1 MTMRGVAPARGERT
15 MQAQDVMTTKVVA
28 VAPDTPI
35 TEIAKL
41 LLERQISAVP
51 VVSDDRQLLGIVS
64 EGDLTHGLGQEG
76 AKRSWW
82 LDLLA
87 SPQTRAEAYLKGQG
101 RLAWDVMTRSVI
113 SVTPDT
119 PLPEIARLLEARR
132 IKRVPVLRDGELVG
146 IVSRADLLRGFA
158 LQPSPDASADDRAL
172 RERLTAEFERSGLTS
187 RSYINIVVRDGAV
200 HLWGIVPA
208 REEAKAMQLAAEQV
222 PGVASVESH
231 LAVHPRMHML

>member
-1 MTMRGVAPARGERT
+1 
-15 MQAQDVMTTKVVA
+15 MQAQDVMTTRVVA
-28 VAPDTPI
+28 VAPDTPV

-51 VVSDDRQLLGIVS
+51 VVSDDRRLLGIVS

-87 SPQTRAEAYLKGQG
+87 SPQTKAEAYLKSHG
-101 RLAWDVMTRSVI
+101 RLASDLMTREVV

-119 PLPEIARLLEARR
+119 PLPEIARLLETRR

-158 LQPSPDASADDRAL
+158 LQPSPDANADDRAL
-172 RERLTAEFERSGLTS
+172 RERLTVEFERSKLTS
-187 RSYINIVVRDGAV
+187 HGYVNIVVGDGAV
-200 HLWGIVPA
+200 HLWGIVPTREQAEAMRQAAA
-208 REEAKAMQLAAEQV
+208 RV
-222 PGVASVESH
+222 PGVASVESY

>member
-1 MTMRGVAPARGERT
+1 M

-28 VAPDTPI
+28 VAPDTPV

-41 LLERQISAVP
+41 LVERQISGVP
-51 VVSDDRQLLGIVS
+51 VVSNERRLLGIVS
-64 EGDLTHGLGQEG
+64 EGDLIHGLGQEG
-76 AKRSWW
+76 ATRSWW

-87 SPQTRAEAYLKGQG
+87 SPQTRAKEYLKSHG
-101 RLAWDVMTRSVI
+101 RLASDVMTREVV

-119 PLPEIARLLEARR
+119 PLSEIARLLEGRR
-132 IKRVPVLRDGELVG
+132 IKRVPVLQDGELVG

-158 LQPSPDASADDRAL
+158 LQPSPDANADDRAL
-172 RERLTAEFERSGLTS
+172 RQRLTVEFERSRV
-187 RSYINIVVRDGAV
+187 RSHPYVNIVIRDGAV
-200 HLWGIVPA
+200 HLWGIVPS
-208 REEAKAMQLAAEQV
+208 REEAEALRRVAARV

>member
-1 MTMRGVAPARGERT
+1 
-15 MQAQDVMTTKVVA
+15 MQAQDVMTTRVVA
-28 VAPDTPI
+28 VAPDTPV

-51 VVSDDRQLLGIVS
+51 VVSDDRRLLGIVS

-82 LDLLA
+82 LDLLT
-87 SPQTRAEAYLKGQG
+87 SPQAKAEAYLKGHG
-101 RLAWDVMTRSVI
+101 RLASDLMTREVVSVM
-113 SVTPDT
+113 PET

-158 LQPSPDASADDRAL
+158 LHPSADASAADRAL
-172 RERLTAEFERSGLTS
+172 RERLTVAFERSGLAS
-187 RSYINIVVRDGAV
+187 RGYVNLVVRDGAV

-208 REEAKAMQLAAEQV
+208 REQAEAMRQTAAQV
-222 PGVASVESH
+222 PGVVSVENH
-231 LAVHPRMHML
+231 LAVHPRMHKL

>member
-1 MTMRGVAPARGERT
+1 
-15 MQAQDVMTTKVVA
+15 MQAQDVMTTRVVA
-28 VAPDTPI
+28 VAPDTPV

-51 VVSDDRQLLGIVS
+51 VVSDDRRLLGIVS

-87 SPQTRAEAYLKGQG
+87 SPQAKAEAYLRSHG
-101 RLAWDVMTRSVI
+101 RLASDLMTREVV

-158 LQPSPDASADDRAL
+158 LQPSADANADDRVL
-172 RERLTAEFERSGLTS
+172 RERLTVEFERSGV
-187 RSYINIVVRDGAV
+187 RSHAYVNIVIRDGAV
-200 HLWGIVPA
+200 HLWGIVPTQ
-208 REEAKAMQLAAEQV
+208 EEAEALQRAAERV
-222 PGVASVESH
+222 AGVASVESH
-231 LAVHPRMHML
+231 LAVHPRMHTL

>member
-1 MTMRGVAPARGERT
+1 
-15 MQAQDVMTTKVVA
+15 MQAQDVMTTRVVA
-28 VAPDTPI
+28 VAPDTPV

-51 VVSDDRQLLGIVS
+51 VVSDDRRLLGIVS
-64 EGDLTHGLGQEG
+64 EGDLTNGLGQEG

-87 SPQTRAEAYLKGQG
+87 SPQAKAEAYLRSHG
-101 RLAWDVMTRSVI
+101 RLASDLMTREVV

-158 LQPSPDASADDRAL
+158 LHPSHDASAEDRAL
-172 RERLTAEFERSGLTS
+172 RERLTVAFERSGLTS
-187 RSYINIVVRDGAV
+187 RGYVNVVVRDGAV

-208 REEAKAMQLAAEQV
+208 REEAEAMRQAAARV
-222 PGVASVESH
+222 PGVASVESN

>member
-1 MTMRGVAPARGERT
+1 
-15 MQAQDVMTTKVVA
+15 MQAQDVMTTKVAA
-28 VAPDTPI
+28 VAPDTPV

-82 LDLLA
+82 LELLA
-87 SPQTRAEAYLKGQG
+87 SSQTRAEAYLKAQG

-172 RERLTAEFERSGLTS
+172 RERLTVEFERSGLTS
-187 RSYINIVVRDGAV
+187 RSYVNIVVRDGAV

-208 REEAKAMQLAAEQV
+208 REEAKAMRLAAEQV
-222 PGVASVESH
+222 PGVASVKSH
-231 LAVHPRMHML
+231 LAVHPRMHAL

>member
-1 MTMRGVAPARGERT
+1 

-28 VAPDTPI
+28 VAPDTPV

-51 VVSDDRQLLGIVS
+51 VVSDDRRLLGIVS

-76 AKRSWW
+76 VKRSWW

-87 SPQTRAEAYLKGQG
+87 SPQTKAEAYLRSQG
-101 RLAWDVMTRSVI
+101 RLASDLMTREVV

-132 IKRVPVLRDGELVG
+132 IKRVSVLRDGELVG
-146 IVSRADLLRGFA
+146 IVSRADLLHGFA
-158 LQPSPDASADDRAL
+158 LQRSTDASADDRAL
-172 RERLTAEFERSGLTS
+172 RERLTVEFERSRLTS
-187 RSYINIVVRDGAV
+187 RGYVNIVVRDGAV

-208 REEAKAMQLAAEQV
+208 QEQAEAMRQAAARV

>member
-1 MTMRGVAPARGERT
+1 

-28 VAPDTPI
+28 VAPDTPV

-51 VVSDDRQLLGIVS
+51 VVSDDRQLVGIVS

-87 SPQTRAEAYLKGQG
+87 SPQTRAEAYLKGHG

-113 SVTPDT
+113 SVTPET
-119 PLPEIARLLEARR
+119 PLPEIAQLLETRR

-172 RERLTAEFERSGLTS
+172 RERLTVEFDRSGVTS
-187 RSYINIVVRDGAV
+187 HPYVNIVVRDGAV

-208 REEAKAMQLAAEQV
+208 REEAKAMRLAAEQV

-231 LAVHPRMHML
+231 LAVHPRMHAL

>member
-1 MTMRGVAPARGERT
+1 
-15 MQAQDVMTTKVVA
+15 MQAQDVMTTRVVA
-28 VAPDTPI
+28 VAPDTPV

-51 VVSDDRQLLGIVS
+51 VVSDDRRLLGIVS

-87 SPQTRAEAYLKGQG
+87 SPQAKAEAYLRSHG
-101 RLAWDVMTRSVI
+101 RLASDLMTREVV

-119 PLPEIARLLEARR
+119 PLPEIARLLETRR
-132 IKRVPVLRDGELVG
+132 IKRVPVLRNGELVG

-158 LQPSPDASADDRAL
+158 LQPSADANADDRVL
-172 RERLTAEFERSGLTS
+172 RERLTVEFERSGV
-187 RSYINIVVRDGAV
+187 RSHAYVNIVIRDGAV
-200 HLWGIVPA
+200 HLWGIVPTQ
-208 REEAKAMQLAAEQV
+208 EEAEALQRAAERV
-222 PGVASVESH
+222 AGVASVESH
-231 LAVHPRMHML
+231 LAVHPRMHTL

>member
-1 MTMRGVAPARGERT
+1 
-15 MQAQDVMTTKVVA
+15 MQAQDVMTTNVVT
-28 VAPDTPI
+28 VARDTPV

-41 LLERQISAVP
+41 RLERQISAVP
-51 VVSDDRQLLGIVS
+51 VVADDGQLLGIVS
-64 EGDLTHGLGQEG
+64 EGDLIHGLGQEG

-87 SPQTRAEAYLKGQG
+87 SPQPRAESSLKGHG

-113 SVTPDT
+113 SVTPET
-119 PLPEIARLLEARR
+119 PLSEIAALLEARR

-158 LQPSPDASADDRAL
+158 LQPSADASADDRAL
-172 RERLTAEFERSGLTS
+172 RERLTVEFQRSGVSSHL
-187 RSYINIVVRDGAV
+187 YVNVVVRDGAV

-208 REEAKAMQLAAEQV
+208 RDDAEALRLAAARV